1 MREKIRTKFRDSYT
15 TVVKK
20 PINVLHLLGAA
31 SPEGRGI
38 AKIVAELPRNLDPQY
53 RVHAWFLESDGP
65 LVEELRDS
73 GASAHWIDWKNGS
86 RGPLGAFRFWRQ
98 LRSEDFSLV
107 HQHWGA
113 RSIRHLI
120 RATTGAKIIVHAHGQ
135 LLSTVDRVDNLPG
148 LRGADAIIAVS
159 KSIADQMSDRR
170 VHVVYS
176 GIRSSDQTAQTT
188 LRSRKS
194 ITIGTAC
201 RLIEAKG
208 VQDLIAA
215 FSRLMEE
222 FPDVRL
228 KVAGD
233 GTHKDFLVR
242 AAREQNVS
250 QKVEFVGWVDNLRPV
265 LRTWDIFA
273 FPSYDEGLPVAI
285 LEAMSEGLPV
295 VATMVGGIPELVEHE
310 RTGFL
315 VSPGDVN
322 ALWTAL
328 RRLVI
333 DCQLRGQMGDQGRRR
348 AETRFS
354 VRQMVAGIE
363 SIYASLLSCQ

>member
-1 MREKIRTKFRDSYT
+1 
-15 TVVKK
+15 VKK
-20 PINVLHLLGAA
+20 PINVLHLLGTAL
-31 SPEGRGI
+31 PEGSGI

-73 GASAHWIDWKNGS
+73 GASARWIDWKKGS

-98 LRSEDFSLV
+98 LRSETFSLV

-120 RATTGAKIIVHAHGQ
+120 RATTDAKIIVHAHGQ
-135 LLSTVDRVDNLPG
+135 LLSSADHVDDLRG

-159 KSIADQMSDRR
+159 KSIADQVPDRR

-176 GIRSSDQTAQTT
+176 GVRSSDETGQTP
-188 LRSRKS
+188 LKSRNS
-194 ITIGTAC
+194 VIIGTAC

-215 FSRLMEE
+215 ISMLKEE
-222 FPDVRL
+222 FPGVRL

-233 GTHKDFLVR
+233 GPHKDLLLR
-242 AAREQNVS
+242 AVQEQNVL
-250 QKVEFVGWVDNLRPV
+250 QEVEFVGWIDDLRPV

-273 FPSYDEGLPVAI
+273 LPSYDEGLPVAI

-295 VATMVGGIPELVEHE
+295 VATNVGGIPELVEHE
-310 RTGFL
+310 RTGYL
-315 VSPGDVN
+315 ISPGDVK

-333 DCQLRGQMGDQGRRR
+333 DCQLRGQLGDRGRRR

-354 VRQMVAGIE
+354 VQQMVAEIE
-363 SIYASLLSCQ
+363 SIYASLLSGE